1 MVADWA
7 PRDGESIPEP
17 RLQEEVMM
25 ADRRGQKKVGRS
37 IKEKRADRKAR
48 QDASTQME
56 RLTSGRKG

>member
-1 MVADWA
+1 
-7 PRDGESIPEP
+7 
-17 RLQEEVMM
+17 M
-25 ADRRGQKKVGRS
+25 ADRRGQKKAGRS